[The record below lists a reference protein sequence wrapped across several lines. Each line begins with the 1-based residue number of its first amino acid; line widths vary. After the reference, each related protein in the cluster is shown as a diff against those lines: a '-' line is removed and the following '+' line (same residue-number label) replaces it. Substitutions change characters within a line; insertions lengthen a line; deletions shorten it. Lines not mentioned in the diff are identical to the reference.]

1 MESEDQA
8 ADAFDDIPYVKGQAV
23 VRMLEAWLG
32 EDSFRRGVRA
42 YMAAHRF
49 GNTTGAN
56 LWVAL
61 EKASGKP
68 VARLA
73 TDWTAQPGYPLL
85 KVAQVC
91 EQGWRRITLS
101 QEQYWLDEQ
110 LSRGAAVAGAGGAG
124 GRGRQDHVHA
134 ADGPEHDHLPAR
146 LRGHAGG
153 RSGGVGYYRVQYDS
167 ASFAAL
173 AANSAKLG
181 DSARLRLL
189 SDTWSQAQSGRQPL
203 GAWAA
208 LAATYQ
214 NESRAAIWRALASQL
229 QALDAM
235 ADGTPEQAAV
245 RRFARTLAA
254 PAFARLGWDEKAGES
269 VDQRALRP
277 LLATLLIRAGDEPLI
292 AQGRE
297 RFARFQQ
304 DAATVAVGH
313 ARGRGAGRRLAHQRG
328 QLRCAGRAPG
338 AVR

>member
-1 MESEDQA
+1 METKATEHFHPEWRAALDSQATRDGVLEQDARKTTRAIQSPVESEDQA

-110 LSRGAAVAGAGGAG
+110 PSRGAAVAGAGGAG

-153 RSGGVGYYRVQYDS
+153 RSGR
-167 ASFAAL
+167 
-173 AANSAKLG
+173 
-181 DSARLRLL
+181 RRLL
-189 SDTWSQAQSGRQPL
+189 
-203 GAWAA
+203 
-208 LAATYQ
+208 
-214 NESRAAIWRALASQL
+214 
-229 QALDAM
+229 
-235 ADGTPEQAAV
+235 
-245 RRFARTLAA
+245 
-254 PAFARLGWDEKAGES
+254 
-269 VDQRALRP
+269 
-277 LLATLLIRAGDEPLI
+277 
-292 AQGRE
+292 
-297 RFARFQQ
+297 
-304 DAATVAVGH
+304 
-313 ARGRGAGRRLAHQRG
+313 
-328 QLRCAGRAPG
+328 PG
-338 AVR
+338 AVRQRFVCGAGREQRETGRQRAPAPAQRYLEPGAVGPPAAGRLGRAGRHLSERIARGHLARARVPAASARRDGRRHARAGGGAALCAHAGRSRLCPSGLG